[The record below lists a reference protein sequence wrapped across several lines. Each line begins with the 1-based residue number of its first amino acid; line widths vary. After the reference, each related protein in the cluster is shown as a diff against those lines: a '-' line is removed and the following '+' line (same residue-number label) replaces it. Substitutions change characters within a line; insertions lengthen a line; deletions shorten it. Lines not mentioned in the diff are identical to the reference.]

1 MEQGANLQ
9 TGLAANK
16 DMKLG
21 STFKGQ
27 QQNWTGCSVELGT
40 FSIDCC
46 RASAERVQP
55 APIYCRYISKRRFF
69 GGPSIDSVALAY
81 LESYLICMYL

>member
-1 MEQGANLQ
+1 MFPTL
-9 TGLAANK
+9 GLGLKKGEKLIFELKLRLDNK
-16 DMKLG
+16 RHGL
-21 STFKGQ
+21 
-27 QQNWTGCSVELGT
+27 NECVIELGT